1 MSDSLWMS
9 ITAIV
14 LAAIIMGSY
23 YVRQSL
29 KKSPWT
35 DKELFNRGMDL
46 PPLWLYYDDSQVNSR
61 HWYDFGARSSRVLN
75 KPFLNLCYESII
87 RANGKFYRV
96 EVIKG
101 LSGVMDRLGALPPKM
116 SGPEAFLKTVGPMEL
131 NWIRAAVLAKY
142 GGLWLDPNTISL
154 RGFGE
159 LPKDQVVFF
168 GTDSDESFA
177 GASGTSA
184 PGFHAIWSP
193 VPNHPLFVEWEQVAR
208 GRLSGAAGG
217 GSNVRGDPKWDYV
230 RFFQGRPGVEV
241 RPKAELKRKG
251 KAGRLIQLED
261 LLAQGPIH
269 FNVPSDAV
277 YVPLPVRDLN
287 LRLNWQW
294 FLRMSEEQ
302 VLEAD
307 LVFTHLLKMSLS
319 S

>member
-1 MSDSLWMS
+1 MSDSLWIT

-29 KKSPWT
+29 KNSPWT

-61 HWYDFGARSSRVLN
+61 NWYDFGARSSRVLN

-101 LSGVMDRLGALPPKM
+101 IAGVMDRLGGLPPKM

-131 NWIRAAVLAKY
+131 NWIRAAILAKY

-177 GASGTSA
+177 GAAGTSA

-193 VPNHPLFVEWEQVAR
+193 APNHPLFMEWEQVAR
-208 GRLSGAAGG
+208 KRLSGAAGG

-241 RPKAELKRKG
+241 RPEAELKRKG

-261 LLAQGPIH
+261 LLAQGQIH
-269 FNVPSDAV
+269 FNVPNTAI

-302 VLEAD
+302 VLESD